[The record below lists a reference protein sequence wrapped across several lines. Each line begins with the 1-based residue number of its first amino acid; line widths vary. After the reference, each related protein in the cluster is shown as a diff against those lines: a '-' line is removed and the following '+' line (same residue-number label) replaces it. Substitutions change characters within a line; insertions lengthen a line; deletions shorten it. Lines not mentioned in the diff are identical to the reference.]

1 MDQGAQGCG
10 ANNIQAAAN
19 TATLRAK
26 YRSNQRDL
34 ADQNNATPT
43 PCGAEDPI
51 RSSAKPY
58 QNAIASAV
66 QTIAERKNSLGRGKN
81 ETNMLG
87 IHARVRDL
95 VSTLGFEICGLL
107 YRTPA
112 VRRRAEIPVGGN
124 NPDHHR
130 PIEANRLRASSKS
143 TLGNSRGPLEMHL
156 NDVGKQSALS
166 EPAPPPAC
174 APRSPSP
181 APVTPRP
188 AGMAPPV
195 ASRAPEG

>member
-1 MDQGAQGCG
+1 TDGPHPPAPAHQHHSAPPPC
-10 ANNIQAAAN
+10 QAAGQ
-19 TATLRAK
+19 T
-26 YRSNQRDL
+26 RS
-34 ADQNNATPT
+34 P
-43 PCGAEDPI
+43 
-51 RSSAKPY
+51 AKPY

-66 QTIAERKNSLGRGKN
+66 QTIDERKNSLGRGKN
-81 ETNMLG
+81 ETDMLG

-143 TLGNSRGPLEMHL
+143 TLGN
-156 NDVGKQSALS
+156 
-166 EPAPPPAC
+166 
-174 APRSPSP
+174 
-181 APVTPRP
+181 
-188 AGMAPPV
+188 
-195 ASRAPEG
+195 